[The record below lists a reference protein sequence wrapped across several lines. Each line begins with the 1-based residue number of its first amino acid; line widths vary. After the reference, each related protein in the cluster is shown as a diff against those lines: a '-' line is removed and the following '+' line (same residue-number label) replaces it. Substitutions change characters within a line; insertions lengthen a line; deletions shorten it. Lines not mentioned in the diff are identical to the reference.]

1 MASDVRGAQ
10 TPAPSVPTAVP
21 ADEAAVVGAE
31 GLFRGPELPL
41 NAEHVIALQRTAGN
55 QAVSRIL
62 ARKPDVT
69 YLDAGTRDELIAMWH
84 DRIAQVAK
92 SKQSADKRAKLSA
105 KYRRYIKNLE
115 TGARPDPYQTQV
127 EMMHLQGSIG
137 AKGETAYKDGRR
149 DKRTKGSTAPDAVQ
163 SSALLEF
170 KNYRLTRKGEGALVR
185 EVTRQVRARRE
196 HGPYDIRQQ
205 AVIIDARGQKLKPGQ
220 AAALRTRLAAASGLA
235 PENIEIVAW
244 EPAAAKSAGTPAAPK
259 AAAPVKPASPAPPAR
274 GPMGP
279 PAPKG
284 SAATP
289 PAPTRGPM
297 GPPAPKGSAAT
308 PPAPTTAPKA
318 PTKDVGKGAAG
329 SARGAASQAARD
341 AAASGVVELLD
352 SIIQDEV
359 IDPVN
364 EKLFAKHLER
374 SQPEIDAKLDAMQA
388 RIAAMPR
395 PVYANVTVEALYQS
409 TEGFTFFVALMSVD
423 VKVSG
428 KDVNAVRPLRDGIFE
443 EMWEG
448 FIGRT
453 ELLVTY
459 SYELPVSA
467 EADGGGGT
475 SQKRQ

>member
-1 MASDVRGAQ
+1 MPERE
-10 TPAPSVPTAVP
+10 PAPSVPTVVP

-31 GLFRGPELPL
+31 GMFRGPELPL
-41 NAEHVIALQRTAGN
+41 NAEHVLALQRTAGN
-55 QAVSRIL
+55 QAVSRML

-69 YLDAGTRDELIAMWH
+69 YLDAGTRDELIAMWQ
-84 DRIAQVAK
+84 DRIAQVAN
-92 SKQSADKRAKLSA
+92 SKRSADKRAKLSA
-105 KYRRYIKNLE
+105 EYRGYIKNLQ

-127 EMMHLQGSIG
+127 EMTFLHGSIG

-149 DKRTKGSTAPDAVQ
+149 DKRTKGSTAPDAVH

-170 KNYRLTRKGEGALVR
+170 KNYRLNRKGEGALVR
-185 EVTRQVRARRE
+185 EVTRQVSARRE

-220 AAALRTRLAAASGLA
+220 AAALRVRLAAASGLA

-244 EPAAAKSAGTPAAPK
+244 EPAAAKSAGTSAAPK
-259 AAAPVKPASPAPPAR
+259 ANAPVKPASPAPATRGPMGPPAPKGSGATPPAPAR

-289 PAPTRGPM
+289 PAPTT
-297 GPPAPKGSAAT
+297 PKR
-308 PPAPTTAPKA
+308 PTTVP
-318 PTKDVGKGAAG
+318 KDVGKGAAG

-364 EKLFAKHLER
+364 EKLFARHLER

-388 RIAAMPR
+388 RIAAMTA

-409 TEGFTFFVALMSVD
+409 TEGFTFFVALTSVD

-428 KDVNAVRPLRDGIFE
+428 KDINAVRPLRDDILE

-459 SYELPVSA
+459 SYELPASA
-467 EADGGGGT
+467 EADGGGRT
-475 SQKRQ
+475 SQTRQ